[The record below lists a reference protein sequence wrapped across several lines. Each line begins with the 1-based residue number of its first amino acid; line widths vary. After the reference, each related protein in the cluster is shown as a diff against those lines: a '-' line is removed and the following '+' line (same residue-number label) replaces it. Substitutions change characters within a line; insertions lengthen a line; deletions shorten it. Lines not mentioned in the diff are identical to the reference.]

1 VKTYTVV
8 FAPEAEDDLVEHFE
22 YIAEHGAPVNATRY
36 TEAIVAYCETLTTF
50 PHRGMPRD
58 DIRPGLRITNY
69 RKRAVIAFEVDDES
83 AQVSILGVYYGGRD
97 FERALGASEHEAED
111 DQA

>member
-8 FAPEAEDDLVEHFE
+8 FAPEAEDDLVELLE
-22 YIAEHGAPVNATRY
+22 YIAEHGSPANAARY
-36 TEAIVAYCETLTTF
+36 IEAIVAYCETLTSF

-58 DIRPGLRITNY
+58 DIGPGLRVTNY

-83 AQVSILGVYYGGRD
+83 ARVAILGVYYGGRD
-97 FERALGASEHEAED
+97 FERALGGSADEPED
-111 DQA
+111 TQG